1 MSLFPLTYRLC
12 NPIIELP
19 PPGLRLAA
27 AFRSRKRVQKYNR
40 QTKQPNFSMTFFK
53 LFYTIDTQNTRL
65 AHRTPLENKN
75 INARKK
81 ITGKTRKNTP
91 RPAQNKKLHEKKHK
105 AKSTRTAKKTKT
117 RGRGTPLPPPRTGKG
132 HPAST
137 QFS

>member
-12 NPIIELP
+12 NTIIELP

-53 LFYTIDTQNTRL
+53 LFYTTDTQNTRL
-65 AHRTPLENKN
+65 THRTTLENKN
-75 INARKK
+75 INTRKK
-81 ITGKTRKNTP
+81 FTGKTRKNTP

-105 AKSTRTAKKTKT
+105 ANRHGHQKT
-117 RGRGTPLPPPRTGKG
+117 RGRDVFVRI
-132 HPAST
+132 
-137 QFS
+137 